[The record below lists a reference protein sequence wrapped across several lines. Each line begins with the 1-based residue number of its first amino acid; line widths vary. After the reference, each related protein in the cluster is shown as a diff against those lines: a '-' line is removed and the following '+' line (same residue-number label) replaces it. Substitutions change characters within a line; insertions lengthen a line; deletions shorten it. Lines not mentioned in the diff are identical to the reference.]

1 MQATSTF
8 TVSDF
13 EPVDA
18 PEQATAMP
26 IGYSRMRKT
35 YAGDATGTS
44 LTLFTAAYDQAIG
57 AGTYVAMEAFE
68 GSLGGR
74 AGAFAFIHS
83 ASTSGSDRA
92 NDYSLI
98 VPGSGT
104 AELAGITGRA
114 TLSIDADGTHHM
126 DFDYELDA

>member
-1 MQATSTF
+1 MRATSTF

-18 PEQATAMP
+18 PETSTAMP

-35 YAGDATGTS
+35 YAGEATGTS
-44 LTLFTAAYDQAIG
+44 LTLFTAAFDQARG
-57 AGTYVAMEAFE
+57 TGTYVAMEAFE
-68 GSLGGR
+68 GSLAGR
-74 AGAFAFIHS
+74 SGSFAFIHS

-104 AELAGITGRA
+104 GELAGLTGRA
-114 TLSIDADGTHHM
+114 TLSIDADGTHRM
-126 DFDYELDA
+126 AFDFELGG